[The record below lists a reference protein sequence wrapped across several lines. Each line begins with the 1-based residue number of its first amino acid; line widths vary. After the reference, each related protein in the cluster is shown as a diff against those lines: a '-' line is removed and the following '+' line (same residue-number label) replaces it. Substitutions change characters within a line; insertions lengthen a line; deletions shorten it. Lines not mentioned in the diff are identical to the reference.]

1 MEWAC
6 SMGGGFVASAILHT
20 CLQGFSHVMQ
30 STRVYWWV
38 TLHVA
43 PTFEWFPPDMELWLW
58 LMPPS
63 QVSGWCTLIPNL
75 GHAKL
80 PGNRDQV
87 SQSLTWLGGGGG
99 AQAKVRSPHIWQ
111 ASAHTSLQS
120 QVSAWQAH
128 PDP

>member
-1 MEWAC
+1 M
-6 SMGGGFVASAILHT
+6 ASAILHT

-99 AQAKVRSPHIWQ
+99 G
-111 ASAHTSLQS
+111 ASQS
-120 QVSAWQAH
+120 QISTYLAGFGSHLPPESSECLAGA
-128 PDP
+128 P